1 MKICNVI
8 LCLNAGGA
16 ENSATIISNHLSK
29 KHKVYFLL
37 FIRRKKWPIF
47 YKLRKNIKII
57 DLDIFKK
64 SRNLFSAIKKN
75 IERIFII
82 RKNIKKINPDII
94 IAHCSREI
102 VLTFLSCLFLKK
114 KILGYI
120 HSDPKKLIKEKSKIW
135 IFFSYISFSFI
146 DHCIV
151 FSKESKKKLP
161 LIAQNKSL
169 IIPNVSSEP
178 LGFKKNY
185 KEKNIVM
192 VGSLISV
199 KNHEFV
205 INNFSQ
211 IIKKFP
217 EWKLTIIG
225 DGPLRNYLKSLIK
238 KNNLSKNIFLEG
250 NKKNVFKY
258 YYKSSIFL
266 LSSIS
271 EGMNLSLIEAIKC
284 GLPVISSDCSS
295 SHKNLIS
302 HNYNGYLFN
311 QNSEK
316 EFLKYLSILI
326 NSENKRKQFGLISI
340 KMSKK
345 FKNQFILERW
355 NKILEK
361 SN

>member
-1 MKICNVI
+1 M
-8 LCLNAGGA
+8 
-16 ENSATIISNHLSK
+16 
-29 KHKVYFLL
+29 
-37 FIRRKKWPIF
+37 
-47 YKLRKNIKII
+47 
-57 DLDIFKK
+57 
-64 SRNLFSAIKKN
+64 
-75 IERIFII
+75 
-82 RKNIKKINPDII
+82 
-94 IAHCSREI
+94 
-102 VLTFLSCLFLKK
+102 
-114 KILGYI
+114 
-120 HSDPKKLIKEKSKIW
+120 
-135 IFFSYISFSFI
+135 
-146 DHCIV
+146 

-169 IIPNVSSEP
+169 IVPNVSSEP
-178 LGFKKNY
+178 EQLKKSY
-185 KEKNIVM
+185 KEKNIIM

-217 EWKLTIIG
+217 KWKLTIIG
-225 DGPLRNYLKSLIK
+225 DGPLRNDLMNLIK
-238 KNNLSKNIFLEG
+238 KKNLYKNIFLVG

-284 GLPVISSDCSS
+284 GLPVISSNCSS
-295 SHKNLIS
+295 SHRDLIS

-311 QNSEK
+311 QYSNK
-316 EFLKYLSILI
+316 EFLKYLTILI
-326 NSENKRKQFGLISI
+326 NSEKKRKQFGLTSI

-345 FKNQFILERW
+345 FKNKFILEQW
-355 NKILEK
+355 SKILEK

>member
-1 MKICNVI
+1 M
-8 LCLNAGGA
+8 
-16 ENSATIISNHLSK
+16 
-29 KHKVYFLL
+29 
-37 FIRRKKWPIF
+37 
-47 YKLRKNIKII
+47 
-57 DLDIFKK
+57 
-64 SRNLFSAIKKN
+64 
-75 IERIFII
+75 
-82 RKNIKKINPDII
+82 
-94 IAHCSREI
+94 
-102 VLTFLSCLFLKK
+102 
-114 KILGYI
+114 
-120 HSDPKKLIKEKSKIW
+120 
-135 IFFSYISFSFI
+135 
-146 DHCIV
+146 
-151 FSKESKKKLP
+151 
-161 LIAQNKSL
+161 
-169 IIPNVSSEP
+169 
-178 LGFKKNY
+178 
-185 KEKNIVM
+185 
-192 VGSLISV
+192 
-199 KNHEFV
+199 
-205 INNFSQ
+205 
-211 IIKKFP
+211 
-217 EWKLTIIG
+217 
-225 DGPLRNYLKSLIK
+225 KSLIK